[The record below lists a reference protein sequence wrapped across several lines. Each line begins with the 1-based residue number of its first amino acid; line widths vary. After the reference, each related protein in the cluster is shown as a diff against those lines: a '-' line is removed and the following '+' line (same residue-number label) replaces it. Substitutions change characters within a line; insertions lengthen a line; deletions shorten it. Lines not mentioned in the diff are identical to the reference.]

1 MREGVREQSRDRQG
15 KDFIDRRKEDD
26 CTMKLREQ
34 ESEEIKK
41 KERRESVLWQD
52 TMKGRGATTTR
63 VCSRRDFTYACEVLF
78 REDNRGVR
86 LEIRTNL
93 SDLRAFA

>member
-15 KDFIDRRKEDD
+15 KDFIDRRKEDN

-52 TMKGRGATTTR
+52 TMKGRGQ
-63 VCSRRDFTYACEVLF
+63 RRACVRGVISHMPAKYSLGKTIEVL
-78 REDNRGVR
+78 DWKSVP
-86 LEIRTNL
+86 I
-93 SDLRAFA
+93 